1 MKLPDGLGPESTTRE
16 TVRGFLNAHARIMAG
31 IAGISIAAAGVIIA
45 KHMRAAYKEA
55 IELGKSQKED
65 ENNG

>member
-1 MKLPDGLGPESTTRE
+1 MKLPERIVPEFTTRE
-16 TVRGFLNAHARIMAG
+16 SVRGFLNGHARIMAG

-55 IELGKSQKED
+55 VELGKSQKED
-65 ENNG
+65 EQNE